1 MVRWLLAL
9 LVGFVSAS
17 SLRADE
23 PVAVIEVPSPA
34 LADYVAKADDSFGWT
49 KRREGKIGGAEFVEL
64 TLTSQTWRGITWR
77 HQLYIIKPASAA
89 NAHQALLFIGGGRW
103 KDELAEPAKPDD
115 GLPREATLFALA
127 AEQLKSPVAIL
138 LHVPQQPIFGG
149 MVEDEIISHTFVE
162 YYKTR
167 DPEWPLLLPM
177 VKSAVRAMDAVQQ
190 YAKQA
195 WSLDIEQFT
204 VAGASKRGWTTWLT
218 SATDPRVTALAPMVI
233 DMLNMEPQME
243 HQRFTFGGF
252 SEQIQ
257 DYTSKGLQDM
267 KGPKA
272 QALRAIVDPYSYRAK
287 LTQPKLIMLGT
298 NDRYWPLDALNLYW
312 NDLEGDKYIMYVPN
326 KGHDLSDMPR
336 VIGGLTAL
344 HRMNSGGPALPKL
357 DWQIETTDKGLTL
370 DLGSD
375 QTPAEVQVWK
385 ATAPTRDF
393 REAKWE
399 ATPVEAKDG
408 RYHYEMPTP
417 ATGYAAMFG
426 EARFPGESLPFYL
439 STNLKIVGGD
449 SSPAA
454 TTGAQ

>member
-1 MVRWLLAL
+1 MARWLAALAL
-9 LVGFVSAS
+9 FVCLGS
-17 SLRADE
+17 STAPVFADD
-23 PVAVIEVPSPA
+23 VPSSA
-34 LADYVAKADDSFGWT
+34 LGDYVAKADDSFGWT
-49 KRREGKIGGAEFVEL
+49 KRREGKLGGATFVEL
-64 TLTSQTWRGITWR
+64 TLTSQTWRGIVWR
-77 HQLYIIKPASAA
+77 HQLYLIKPASAVDA
-89 NAHQALLFIGGGRW
+89 KQALLFIGGGRW
-103 KDELAEPAKPDD
+103 KDELAQPAGADD
-115 GLPREATLFALA
+115 GLPREATLLSAV
-127 AEQLKSPVAIL
+127 AENLKSPVAIL

-162 YYKTR
+162 FYKTR

-190 YAKQA
+190 FAKQN
-195 WSLDIEQFT
+195 WSLDIDRFT

-243 HQRFTFGGF
+243 HQRFSFGGF

-312 NDLEGDKYIMYVPN
+312 NDLEGDKYILYVPN
-326 KGHDLSDMPR
+326 KGHDLSDMSR

-357 DWQIETTDKGLTL
+357 DWRLTPNGKGLEL

-375 QTPAEVQVWK
+375 QQPTQVQVWQ
-385 ATAPTRDF
+385 AAAPTRDF
-393 REAKWE
+393 REAKWT
-399 ATPVEAKDG
+399 ATPVELKDG
-408 RYHYEMPTP
+408 RYRHELPYP
-417 ATGYAAMFG
+417 AEGFAAMFG
-426 EARFPGESLPFYL
+426 EARFAGEGVPFYL
-439 STNLKIVGGD
+439 STNLRIVGGESD
-449 SSPAA
+449 AAAA
-454 TTGAQ
+454 TGGQ

>member
-1 MVRWLLAL
+1 MVRWPAAFVLLGCL
-9 LVGFVSAS
+9 WSA
-17 SLRADE
+17 A
-23 PVAVIEVPSPA
+23 PAVAVEAPSSA
-34 LADYVAKADDSFGWT
+34 LADYVAKPDDSFGWT
-49 KRREGKIGGAEFVEL
+49 KRREGKIGGSTFVEL
-64 TLTSQTWRGITWR
+64 TLTSQTWRGVVWR
-77 HQLYIIKPASAA
+77 HQLYLIKPTSAVDSK
-89 NAHQALLFIGGGRW
+89 QALLFIGGGRW
-103 KDELAEPAKPDD
+103 RDELAQPAKPDD
-115 GLPREATLFALA
+115 GLPREAALLAVA
-127 AEQLKSPVAIL
+127 AENLKSPVAIL
-138 LHVPQQPIFGG
+138 LHVPQQPMFGG

-177 VKSAVRAMDAVQQ
+177 VKSAVRAMDAIHQFAEQ
-190 YAKQA
+190 E

-204 VAGASKRGWTTWLT
+204 LCGASKRGWTTWLT
-218 SATDPRVTALAPMVI
+218 SAVDARVTALAPMVI

-243 HQRFTFGGF
+243 HQRFSFGGF

-312 NDLEGDKYIMYVPN
+312 NDLAGDKYILYVPN
-326 KGHDLSDMPR
+326 KGHDLSDMGR

-357 DWQIETTDKGLTL
+357 DWTLSPNGKGLEL
-370 DLGSD
+370 DLAVD
-375 QTPAEVQVWK
+375 TKPAEVQVWK

-399 ATPVEAKDG
+399 SQPVTLQDG
-408 RYHYEMPTP
+408 RYRYELPYP
-417 ATGYAAMFG
+417 AEGFAAMFG
-426 EARFPGESLPFYL
+426 EARFTGEGMPFYL
-439 STNLKIVGGD
+439 STNLKIVGQG
-449 SSPAA
+449 PAEAAAA
-454 TTGAQ
+454 TGGQ